1 VPRGSALRKETIAD
15 ALHLAADEK
24 LTRNWRHIR

>member
-1 VPRGSALRKETIAD
+1 VSSRGALRKETITHS
-15 ALHLAADEK
+15 LHFAADEK